1 MANGVVFLPS
11 YHEAIRDLP
20 DSDRLQ
26 MYEAIVR
33 YGLYGEVIEL
43 SGVTKALF
51 TLIKP
56 NIDSSQNRYR
66 ASKENGKKPPKEGSN
81 PRGRPR
87 KNQTEN
93 QNENQTENQ
102 DKDIDKD
109 SDFDSD
115 MDSDRDRIRPTLEE
129 VKLFAFEND
138 MKADPERFFNYY
150 SARGWKVRN
159 NSITDWKALFRAW
172 DAREPEKPKEQEW
185 NIHYANIECAAE
197 PEREWNVHYD

>member
-33 YGLYGEVIEL
+33 YGLYNEVIEL

-93 QNENQTENQ
+93 QSENQTENQ
-102 DKDIDKD
+102 NENQDKDKDREKD
-109 SDFDSD
+109 SDRDMDFDSD
-115 MDSDRDRIRPTLEE
+115 MDFDRDRIRPTLEE
-129 VKLFAFEND
+129 VKQFAFENGLR
-138 MKADPERFFNYY
+138 ADPERFFNYN
-150 SARGWKVRN
+150 SARGWKIGRD
-159 NSITDWKALFRAW
+159 SITDWKALFRAW
-172 DAREPEKPKEQEW
+172 DAREPEKPPEQD
-185 NIHYANIECAAE
+185 
-197 PEREWNVHYD
+197 WNVHYD